1 MIIPQKIIAFKGVYG
16 MADKRTENRLTLSV
30 EEASAMLGISRNLGY
45 KLARQG
51 KLPGVIS
58 IGEKRLIVSRAA
70 IERLL
75 EVGKS

>member
-1 MIIPQKIIAFKGVYG
+1 

-58 IGEKRLIVSRAA
+58 IGGKRLIVSKAA

-75 EVGKS
+75 DTGNS

>member
-1 MIIPQKIIAFKGVYG
+1 
-16 MADKRTENRLTLSV
+16 MAVNRGIRMVDKKTENRLTLSV

-58 IGEKRLIVSRAA
+58 IGDKRLVVSKAA
-70 IERLL
+70 IEKLL
-75 EVGKS
+75 QGESKLKEN

>member
-1 MIIPQKIIAFKGVYG
+1 MTE
-16 MADKRTENRLTLSV
+16 KRLENRLTLSV

-58 IGEKRLIVSRAA
+58 IGDKRLVVSKAA
-70 IERLL
+70 IEKLL
-75 EVGKS
+75 EAGNN

>member
-1 MIIPQKIIAFKGVYG
+1 
-16 MADKRTENRLTLSV
+16 MADVRIKNRLTFSV
-30 EEASAMLGISRNLGY
+30 EEASAVLGISRNLGY

-58 IGEKRLIVSRAA
+58 IGEKRLVVSKAA

-75 EVGKS
+75 KGDSYKEGNSTS

>member
-1 MIIPQKIIAFKGVYG
+1 
-16 MADKRTENRLTLSV
+16 MADKRIENRLTLSV

-58 IGEKRLIVSRAA
+58 IGQKRLVVSKAA
-70 IERLL
+70 IENLL
-75 EVGKS
+75 DGNSSS